1 MKLIDKLNRYLED
14 KEYQIIIKKNLI
26 DVINVEEIIDFS
38 ISEVTLRCDKKIISI
53 EGKNLII
60 SKMQEDEV
68 LISGSI
74 YNVRIN

>member
-1 MKLIDKLNRYLED
+1 MKIINKLNRYLED
-14 KEYQIIIKKNLI
+14 DNYQIIIKKNSVNI
-26 DVINVEEIIDFS
+26 TNIEEVSDFS
-38 ISEVTLRCDKKIISI
+38 INKVTIRCNKKIITI

-68 LISGSI
+68 LINGPI